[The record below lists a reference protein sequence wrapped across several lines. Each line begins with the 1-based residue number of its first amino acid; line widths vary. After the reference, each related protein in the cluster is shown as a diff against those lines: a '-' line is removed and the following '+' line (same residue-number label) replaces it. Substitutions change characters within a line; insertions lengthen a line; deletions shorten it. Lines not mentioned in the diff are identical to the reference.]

1 MTTAA
6 LKKRPAVLV
15 PFVTRPAE
23 TIVDRAKMKLPPATE
38 AVKGIYALRMG
49 DRNAKPYHG
58 TIILQGS
65 EVANTFVEEV
75 LPRLDRENLNMNVY
89 YVSSAE
95 LFSLLPASEQEE
107 IFPPDR
113 AAEAM
118 GITGFTLPTMYLWV
132 TSPEG
137 RNRTLHAFSHGHYLG
152 SGQAHKVMEEAGLN
166 GEAQWSAVRDYARW
180 METRQ

>member
-1 MTTAA
+1 M
-6 LKKRPAVLV
+6 
-15 PFVTRPAE
+15 
-23 TIVDRAKMKLPPATE
+23 
-38 AVKGIYALRMG
+38 
-49 DRNAKPYHG
+49 
-58 TIILQGS
+58 
-65 EVANTFVEEV
+65 ANTFIEEV

-95 LFSLLPASEQEE
+95 LFLLLPASEQEA

-152 SGQAHKVMEEAGLN
+152 SGQAHKVMEEAGLG
-166 GEAQWSAVRDYARW
+166 GEGQWSAVRDYARW
-180 METRQ
+180 METRP